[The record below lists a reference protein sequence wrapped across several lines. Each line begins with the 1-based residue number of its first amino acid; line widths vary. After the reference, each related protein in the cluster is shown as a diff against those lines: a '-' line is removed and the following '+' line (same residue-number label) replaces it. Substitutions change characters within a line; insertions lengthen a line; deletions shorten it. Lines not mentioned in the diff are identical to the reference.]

1 MTKVLIVDDER
12 GMRNTMRQ
20 FLEMEGYAVTVAEDA
35 AIAIDHL
42 GGETFD
48 VVVTDIVLPRISG
61 VALLRTIHAID
72 PRIKVVLI
80 TGEPTVDTTAAAIRS
95 GAYDYLTKPVS
106 RDRLCAVVN
115 AAVGLKK
122 LEDENL
128 QYRDHLETL
137 VEERTEELR
146 ESEQRYRLLAE
157 HVSDIIWLMDNDLT
171 MQYCSPSV
179 EKIEGYTPAEAMAM
193 RLDQYVP
200 PDSMVKVMA
209 IFQEEMAREAS
220 GEGKADPYRSRILEM
235 QHICKDGRIIWVE
248 VIVSFVR
255 DENLDVTGFVGV
267 TRDISER
274 KEAQSQLTQSYEKLN
289 RALDGV
295 IKAMAL
301 TVETRDPYT
310 SGHQR
315 RVADLA
321 AAIAREMDLPDD
333 TVEAVTMAAAIHDIG
348 KIAIPAEILSKPGKL
363 SDIEFDII
371 RTHCNVGY
379 EILKPIDFPW
389 PLADIVMQHHER
401 LDGSGYPNGLSRGG
415 ILPEALIIMVADVVE
430 AIASHR
436 PYRPALGIDAALAE
450 ILDYKDVRYDATVV
464 DACIR
469 VFKDNGYSLII

>member
-20 FLEMEGYAVTVAEDA
+20 FLEMEGYTAAVAEDA
-35 AIAIDHL
+35 AVAIDHL
-42 GGETFD
+42 GRETFD
-48 VVVTDIVLPRISG
+48 VVVTDIVMPRISG
-61 VALLRTIHAID
+61 VELLRTIHAID

-80 TGEPTVDTTAAAIRS
+80 TGEPTVDTAAAAIRS

-115 AAVGLKK
+115 AAVSLKK

-137 VEERTEELR
+137 VEERTEELC

-157 HVSDIIWLMDNDLT
+157 HVSDIIWLMDKDLT

-200 PDSMVKVMA
+200 PDSMVKVME
-209 IFQEEMAREAS
+209 IFQEEMAHEAS

-315 RVADLA
+315 RVANLA
-321 AAIAREMDLPDD
+321 GAIAREMNLPDD
-333 TVEAVTMAAAIHDIG
+333 TVEAVTLAAAIHDIG
-348 KIAIPAEILSKPGKL
+348 KISIPAEILSKPGKL
-363 SDIEFDII
+363 SEIELDII

-389 PLADIVMQHHER
+389 PLADIVLQHHER
-401 LDGSGYPNGLSRGG
+401 LDGSGYPKGLSGDD
-415 ILPEALIIMVADVVE
+415 IMPEARIIMVADVVE

-450 ILDYKDVRYDATVV
+450 ILDYKDIRYDAAVV
-464 DACIR
+464 DACVR
-469 VFKDNGYSLII
+469 VFRENGYSLIA